1 MATQEKSKVQAR
13 TWLKPEQVNELLD
26 HTDAFAPHLQLRNEI
41 AVLLMY
47 DTGVRVGELCQIDT
61 DHLRLDATPA
71 HLYLPGPIQ
80 KHPPDGGTPDPAS
93 IEFTSELGTARL
105 LRHYLRSRWKD
116 ADALLPS
123 QKSDRMTTAQV
134 RNVVTKLAQTA
145 DVRPFTADGGRGD
158 PEEISPHTLRHSV
171 FYRMFVEE
179 ERRLKEV
186 SVRLRHGSITTT
198 ERIYAHLIMR

>member
-1 MATQEKSKVQAR
+1 MAAEEKSKVQAR
-13 TWLKPEQVNELLD
+13 TWLKPEQVNRLLD
-26 HTDAFAPHLQLRNEI
+26 HTDRFAPHLQLRNEV

-47 DTGVRVGELCQIDT
+47 DTGVRVGELVDLETGHVRT
-61 DHLRLDATPA
+61 DADPP
-71 HLYLPGPIQ
+71 HLYLPSEIQ

-93 IEFTSELGTARL
+93 IKFTSELGTARL
-105 LRHYLRSRWKD
+105 LRHYQRSRWKD
-116 ADALLPS
+116 PDALFPS

-134 RNVVTKLAQTA
+134 RNVVTKLAEAA
-145 DVRPFTADGGRGD
+145 DVEPFTADGGRGD

-171 FYRMFVEE
+171 FYRQFVEE
-179 ERRLKEV
+179 EKRLKEV